1 MTRTE
6 LILYL
11 VNNGY
16 NKEALKIL
24 SFSEL
29 KRIVILTIAINW
41 DEVEVSNLK

>member
-24 SFSEL
+24 SFEEL
-29 KRIVILTIAINW
+29 KRITILTIAINW
-41 DEVEVSNLK
+41 GEFDLKNK

>member
-16 NKEALKIL
+16 NKKALKIL
-24 SFSEL
+24 SFDEL
-29 KRIVILTIAINW
+29 KRITILTIAINW
-41 DEVEVSNLK
+41 GEFNLNDK

>member
-1 MTRTE
+1 MTKTD

-16 NKEALKIL
+16 NPKTLKIL
-24 SFSEL
+24 SFEEL

-41 DEVEVSNLK
+41 GEIEIKEK

>member
-1 MTRTE
+1 MTRTD

-16 NKEALKIL
+16 NEKALKIL
-24 SFSEL
+24 SFNEL

-41 DEVEVSNLK
+41 GEVELKNK

>member
-1 MTRTE
+1 MTRTD

-29 KRIVILTIAINW
+29 KRITILTIALNW
-41 DEVEVSNLK
+41 GELELKK

>member
-16 NKEALKIL
+16 SKNALKIL
-24 SFSEL
+24 SFEEL
-29 KRIVILTIAINW
+29 KRVTILTIAINW
-41 DEVEVSNLK
+41 GEIELNNK

>member
-16 NKEALKIL
+16 NKNALKIL
-24 SFSEL
+24 SFEEL
-29 KRIVILTIAINW
+29 KRITILTIAINW
-41 DEVEVSNLK
+41 GEFNLNNK

>member
-1 MTRTE
+1 MTRTD

-24 SFSEL
+24 SFNEL

-41 DEVEVSNLK
+41 GEVELKNK

>member
-1 MTRTE
+1 MTRTD
-6 LILYL
+6 LLLYL

-24 SFSEL
+24 SFEEL

-41 DEVEVSNLK
+41 GEIELKNK

>member
-16 NKEALKIL
+16 SKNALKIL
-24 SFSEL
+24 SFEEL
-29 KRIVILTIAINW
+29 KRVTILTIAINCG
-41 DEVEVSNLK
+41 EIELNNK

>member
-1 MTRTE
+1 MTRAE

-24 SFSEL
+24 SFDEL
-29 KRIVILTIAINW
+29 KRITILTIAINW
-41 DEVEVSNLK
+41 GEFNPNNK